1 MRDDLAFIKLEPA
14 QRPHHYGF
22 EDNDDAYLL
31 IGQYADGSLA
41 LQLAADGEQWATIT
55 VWVQMP
61 PGQHLDGRCV
71 LVKTW
76 SENAG
81 LLEEMTRLGWGEP
94 RRTYSTGLAEARE
107 FEFNP
112 IMWTQ
117 IQSAIN
123 KKKEQYRDQT

>member
-1 MRDDLAFIKLEPA
+1 MRDDLAFVKLEPA
-14 QRPHHYGF
+14 QRPHVHGF
-22 EDNDDAYLL
+22 EQTDDAYLL

-81 LLEEMTRLGWGEP
+81 VLEEMVRLGWGQP
-94 RRTYSTGLAEARE
+94 RRVFSTGIATARE

-112 IMWTQ
+112 IMWSH
-117 IQSAIN
+117 IQTAIN
-123 KKKEQYRDQT
+123 DQKERHDQA